1 MTALEGEND
10 EMDAGGNDLR
20 HTARENGPDI
30 RHLDRCLIVE
40 GLMRSQ
46 QLEKLYGWQAA
57 VRKTGGS
64 FWTFWT
70 EEPLAKRRFGL
81 ENQATCIPHAGPV
94 TNLD

>member
-1 MTALEGEND
+1 MKWMLVVMIFGTQPVKT
-10 EMDAGGNDLR
+10 DLIFD
-20 HTARENGPDI
+20 T
-30 RHLDRCLIVE
+30 LDRCLIAE